1 MVLIIQIKVNNIN
14 EALITLSNDYGKL
27 HWLLNKSEGHLR
39 GETFGHLVQV
49 GDQFQKVNNLTL
61 DTTGLG
67 KIQGNTMCVFGP
79 LLTFGKTLAGRDVC
93 RLSSLVQLRMVGS
106 LEFIQV
112 GM

>member
-1 MVLIIQIKVNNIN
+1 MVLIIQTKVNNIN

-27 HWLLNKSEGHLR
+27 HWLLNKSKGHLR

-112 GM
+112 

>member
-1 MVLIIQIKVNNIN
+1 MVLIIQIKVNDNN
-14 EALITLSNDYGKL
+14 EALSNDYGKL
-27 HWLLNKSEGHLR
+27 HWLLNKSKGHLR

-79 LLTFGKTLAGRDVC
+79 LLSRTEDRACYAARYLFRYPCDITHHVLPH
-93 RLSSLVQLRMVGS
+93 
-106 LEFIQV
+106 
-112 GM
+112 